1 MLYIK
6 KARWKNFLSFGNIFT
21 EFDFNE
27 STTIISGPNGA
38 AKSSILDI
46 ITFGLYG
53 KSYRQV
59 PKPLLVNTVNKK
71 DLLVEIEFQSYNA
84 TYLVR
89 RGIKPSIFEYYKNGI
104 LVEQD
109 SRIKDYQKQFEQE
122 VLKISY
128 DIFTQL
134 VIVGKSNYTQF
145 MKLTTGLR
153 RSLIEQLLDLNV
165 FSNMKD
171 ILYKKLSDINLI
183 LKDLDY
189 KKINLENSIRL
200 TRSYIETESNKNLQ
214 TEEQFSTELLE
225 YSKRYDEVNE
235 NTKLLRD
242 SNLTLLF
249 NVKDGQELSD
259 SKNKISK
266 LAIQIDIKRQQLK
279 KEIDFYRNNS
289 VCPSCSQSIID
300 VKQSK
305 LPLLD
310 SKEIN
315 LVSAYNELK
324 VKLQEC
330 ETRLFDNDQVL
341 KTIQKNELTISKNVA
356 ILTEIKLN
364 IESLSKRKNSIHE
377 SNAESL
383 LQLKTSLK
391 QYQMELDSLESQY
404 TEHLA
409 LKHLYEKI
417 EPVLKDSGIKSL
429 LIRKY
434 IPIFN
439 KLINHYLARLGLF
452 VRFELD
458 EEFNEK
464 ILSRNFDSFVY
475 NSFSEGQRQRID
487 LAILLTWREITKLK
501 NSIDCNLLIFD
512 ETLDAS
518 LDQSGVDSFID
529 IINEIEGLNIV
540 VISHTP
546 QKLQSFKRHFIYKL
560 LGNFSQI
567 SKLEN

>member
-1 MLYIK
+1 
-6 KARWKNFLSFGNIFT
+6 
-21 EFDFNE
+21 
-27 STTIISGPNGA
+27 
-38 AKSSILDI
+38 
-46 ITFGLYG
+46 
-53 KSYRQV
+53 
-59 PKPLLVNTVNKK
+59 
-71 DLLVEIEFQSYNA
+71 
-84 TYLVR
+84 
-89 RGIKPSIFEYYKNGI
+89 
-104 LVEQD
+104 
-109 SRIKDYQKQFEQE
+109 
-122 VLKISY
+122 
-128 DIFTQL
+128 
-134 VIVGKSNYTQF
+134 
-145 MKLTTGLR
+145 
-153 RSLIEQLLDLNV
+153 
-165 FSNMKD
+165 
-171 ILYKKLSDINLI
+171 
-183 LKDLDY
+183 
-189 KKINLENSIRL
+189 
-200 TRSYIETESNKNLQ
+200 
-214 TEEQFSTELLE
+214 
-225 YSKRYDEVNE
+225 
-235 NTKLLRD
+235 
-242 SNLTLLF
+242 
-249 NVKDGQELSD
+249 
-259 SKNKISK
+259 
-266 LAIQIDIKRQQLK
+266 
-279 KEIDFYRNNS
+279 
-289 VCPSCSQSIID
+289 
-300 VKQSK
+300 
-305 LPLLD
+305 
-310 SKEIN
+310 
-315 LVSAYNELK
+315 
-324 VKLQEC
+324 
-330 ETRLFDNDQVL
+330 VL